1 LQEIE
6 GALMEHHLRSGL
18 LHTHALIALFCFQL
32 LPLFVPRV
40 CLQDIEE
47 ALMKRDAKRQ
57 KLGEGKNV
65 PELVARVNE
74 SNAAA
79 LRRRTKMMLPAPQVG
94 MHAMGDLLWGR
105 CSADCPATG
114 LEQREDIT
122 WAANWHGICVCSWVQ

>member
-1 LQEIE
+1 
-6 GALMEHHLRSGL
+6 
-18 LHTHALIALFCFQL
+18 
-32 LPLFVPRV
+32 LPLL

-47 ALMKRDAKRQ
+47 ALMKRDVKRQ

-94 MHAMGDLLWGR
+94 MHAVGDLRWGA
-105 CSADCPATG
+105 CSASCRDTSWG
-114 LEQREDIT
+114 QREAD
-122 WAANWHGICVCSWVQ
+122 SWGE